1 MIRIGQRAP
10 IGLIVLAQEPSHAR
24 TTHMVVHPK
33 RHAKLLKEIFK
44 FEFGKLGPKAILDSW
59 DYVFFP
65 MFQHFEIVVLRVP
78 SR

>member
-1 MIRIGQRAP
+1 
-10 IGLIVLAQEPSHAR
+10 
-24 TTHMVVHPK
+24 MVVDPQ

-59 DYVFFP
+59 DYMFFP